1 METLNKLFREAL
13 DPSTKQHLSGFE
25 RGVFFSIFVIL
36 QFWNLFNSRYFRTNG
51 SVLQD
56 ILDSLFNR
64 KRFRE
69 SASLTLLMVAGII
82 LFGQYFITNVAGAFF
97 DVAPLSWSDWWLIL
111 LCTSP
116 VLLIPDIWRFI
127 RNLFSAQREKK
138 YARI

>member
-1 METLNKLFREAL
+1 
-13 DPSTKQHLSGFE
+13 
-25 RGVFFSIFVIL
+25 
-36 QFWNLFNSRYFRTNG
+36 
-51 SVLQD
+51 
-56 ILDSLFNR
+56 
-64 KRFRE
+64 
-69 SASLTLLMVAGII
+69 MVAGII